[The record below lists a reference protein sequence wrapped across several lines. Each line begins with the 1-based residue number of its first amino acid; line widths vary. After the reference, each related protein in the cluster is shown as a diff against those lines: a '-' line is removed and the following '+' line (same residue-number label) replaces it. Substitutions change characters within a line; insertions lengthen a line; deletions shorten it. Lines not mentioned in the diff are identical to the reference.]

1 MVKLGELVR
10 LELSLNNNYGDY
22 INLDVSRK
30 MNTFPNS
37 SSTSLTR
44 KLKSLLSKNYQDL
57 AIEIQS

>member
-22 INLDVSRK
+22 INLDFSRK

-37 SSTSLTR
+37 SSTSLSR
-44 KLKSLLSKNYQDL
+44 KPKLLLSKNYQIL

>member
-30 MNTFPNS
+30 MNTFPSS
-37 SSTSLTR
+37 SSTSLSK
-44 KLKSLLSKNYQDL
+44 KLKSLLSKNFQDL